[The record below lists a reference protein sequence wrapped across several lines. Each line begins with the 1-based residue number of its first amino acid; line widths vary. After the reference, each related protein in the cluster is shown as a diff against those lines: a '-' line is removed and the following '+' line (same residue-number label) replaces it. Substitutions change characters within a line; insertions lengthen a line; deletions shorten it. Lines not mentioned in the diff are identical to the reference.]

1 MLEHKRAYGGG
12 SGGEELGGARGVGT
26 GLRCDRARG
35 DAWSVREYVG
45 QGSTR
50 RWPHPVTL
58 SALIRCRAPSH
69 RAALSM
75 SHSLRSELLRPTPV
89 ARWRIPYSVAPH
101 LGRWLAGGGASA
113 GWQWRCGVARGR
125 VRRTGVRSLPVIY
138 RPIPLQPV
146 PLPSLPLPPVP
157 LPCPCRPPGSPLQRE
172 GVQLRRLVDCA
183 PE

>member
-1 MLEHKRAYGGG
+1 MGQMGQCKMPPGLGFT
-12 SGGEELGGARGVGT
+12 SGPAETTKMESRL
-26 GLRCDRARG
+26 
-35 DAWSVREYVG
+35 
-45 QGSTR
+45 
-50 RWPHPVTL
+50 
-58 SALIRCRAPSH
+58 RAPSH

-113 GWQWRCGVARGR
+113 GWQWRCGVARAR
-125 VRRTGVRSLPVIY
+125 VRRTGVRSSPVIY

-157 LPCPCRPPGSPLQRE
+157 LPCPCRPPGAPLQRE

-183 PE
+183 PEQRDA